1 MLFRFNNRATKD
13 KPVDERDRFM
23 LAASRIPGKSLTQA
37 ELASKAGETKPEEPD
52 RVRRSFTTESSRSP
66 GSAPWLLGRPT
77 HVTLDWQH
85 PTTCLHMLQ
94 ANQARIFTW
103 DGRGKGMIS
112 ARASF
117 SGIC

>member
-1 MLFRFNNRATKD
+1 VLFRFNNRATKD

-66 GSAPWLLGRPT
+66 GSAPLAFRSSHPRHSRLATSNNLPP
-77 HVTLDWQH
+77 HVT
-85 PTTCLHMLQ
+85 
-94 ANQARIFTW
+94 
-103 DGRGKGMIS
+103 GE
-112 ARASF
+112 
-117 SGIC
+117 SGEDIYLGWKREGDD